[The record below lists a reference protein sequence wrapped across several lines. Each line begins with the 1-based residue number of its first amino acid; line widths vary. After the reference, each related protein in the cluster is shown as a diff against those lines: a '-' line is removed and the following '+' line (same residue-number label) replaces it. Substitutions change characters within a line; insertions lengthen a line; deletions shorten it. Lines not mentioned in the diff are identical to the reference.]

1 MVYGYRDNPDGGD
14 FLHLYATQERQ
25 EKSSE
30 MTERLAVFFGI
41 PGIILFAIAQF
52 TQIEWIVW
60 VSMGFIV
67 TALAIWCFDQI

>member
-1 MVYGYRDNPDGGD
+1 VVYGDWNNPDSGS
-14 FLHLYATQERQ
+14 FLRLYSDKEEQ